1 MLGWDRAS
9 LIAREGEAVPPAAAA
24 LFRSAIGERARR
36 RPLQHLTGVQAF
48 WRHEFLVTPDTLI
61 PRPDTEILVE
71 AALGLLKDAVRP
83 LIVDVGTG
91 SGCIALSLAAARPD
105 AEVHAVDV
113 SRAALDVAR
122 GNATRLR
129 LAGRVAFHEG
139 DLLSPIGSRAGRVDL
154 VVSNPPYV
162 SAEEWRGLEPEVRD
176 HEPRLALVPAEGAPA
191 LYRRLLAA
199 AGRVLRPGGSIA
211 VEVGQGQSDEVARLA
226 GAAGLEVGAVV
237 ADLQGIPRVVVARR
251 PTV

>member
-1 MLGWDRAS
+1 MRRPRSSRTRSRARRSRARDRAS
-9 LIAREGEAVPPAAAA
+9 PPGPTSSLTVSALLDEAAA
-24 LFRSAIGERARR
+24 
-36 RPLQHLTGVQAF
+36 PLT
-48 WRHEFLVTPDTLI
+48 
-61 PRPDTEILVE
+61 
-71 AALGLLKDAVRP
+71 
-83 LIVDVGTG
+83 
-91 SGCIALSLAAARPD
+91 AARPD

-139 DLLSPIGSRAGRVDL
+139 DLLSPIGPRAGRVDL

>member
-1 MLGWDRAS
+1 MRRPRSSRTRSRARRSRARDRASPPGPTSSLTVSALLDEAAAPLSAAGIATARLDAELLLRHVLGWDRAS

-139 DLLSPIGSRAGRVDL
+139 DLLSPIG
-154 VVSNPPYV
+154 
-162 SAEEWRGLEPEVRD
+162 
-176 HEPRLALVPAEGAPA
+176 PR
-191 LYRRLLAA
+191 
-199 AGRVLRPGGSIA
+199 
-211 VEVGQGQSDEVARLA
+211 
-226 GAAGLEVGAVV
+226 
-237 ADLQGIPRVVVARR
+237 
-251 PTV
+251 

>member
-1 MLGWDRAS
+1 M
-9 LIAREGEAVPPAAAA
+9 
-24 LFRSAIGERARR
+24 
-36 RPLQHLTGVQAF
+36 
-48 WRHEFLVTPDTLI
+48 
-61 PRPDTEILVE
+61 E

-211 VEVGQGQSDEVARLA
+211 VEVGQGTKWRAWRARPA
-226 GAAGLEVGAVV
+226 WRWAPSSPTSRAFHAWSSRGGRPCDRGHYRRTGLPLSVSAHT
-237 ADLQGIPRVVVARR
+237 APRASG
-251 PTV
+251 TTL